1 MDRSLIT
8 AHGKVVAVVA
18 SVLQAAG
25 VTTTDEFARL
35 LQTFAQVVDED
46 DPQEAEILAQ
56 WADTI
61 AAMLPPETRN

>member
-8 AHGKVVAVVA
+8 AHGKFVAVVA